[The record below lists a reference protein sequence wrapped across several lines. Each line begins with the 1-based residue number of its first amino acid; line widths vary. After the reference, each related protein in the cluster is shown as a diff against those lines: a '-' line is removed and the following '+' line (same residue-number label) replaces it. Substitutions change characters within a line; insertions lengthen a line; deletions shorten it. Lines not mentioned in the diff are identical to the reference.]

1 MKFVPRF
8 EYSILNHMIS
18 DISGTVSGINNPL
31 HNNIFNRGFLIHYTI
46 FAYKNCR
53 MQPATTI
60 SCTVCVN
67 QAHNSPTT
75 LSTTCAS
82 CVLDFHKQ
90 FKL

>member
-18 DISGTVSGINNPL
+18 DISGTVSGINYT
-31 HNNIFNRGFLIHYTI
+31 IFNRGFLIHYTI

-53 MQPATTI
+53 MQP
-60 SCTVCVN
+60 VCVN
-67 QAHNSPTT
+67 QAHNSSTT